1 MKSTISIK
9 PLSVNEVWAGRR
21 FKTPAYTKYEKM
33 VLVMLPTGKL
43 PPPPYQINFVFALS
57 NVMNDIDNSIKP
69 FTDILQKKYNF
80 NDRHIMRMEIEK
92 TMVKKGD
99 EYIFFEI
106 LPYLKKA

>member
-9 PLSVNEVWAGRR
+9 PLSVNETWQGRR
-21 FKTPAYTKYEKM
+21 YKTPAYSKYERD
-33 VLVMLPTGKL
+33 VLFLLPAGKL
-43 PPPPYQINFVFALS
+43 PPPPYQINFIFALS
-57 NVMNDIDNSIKP
+57 NIMNDIDNSVKP

-99 EYIFFEI
+99 EYVHFEI
-106 LPYLKKA
+106 LAYTKTA